1 MKLKGVNTLQLKL
14 DKIKNASSQV
24 VGDIV
29 KVNAYEIASEASKNA
44 PKMYKTPN
52 SGFPTNGEINQ
63 SISTDKETEL
73 KYRVNVNSVMGAYA
87 EFGTGAYVDVP
98 KGWEEIAWSYYVNGK
113 GMIMPTPYLI
123 PAFRNGKERFKKDLQ
138 KYIDTIDKS

>member
-1 MKLKGVNTLQLKL
+1 MKLKGINTFQVKL
-14 DKIKNASSQV
+14 DKIKNASAQV

-29 KVNAYEIASEASKNA
+29 KVNVQEIASEASKNA
-44 PKMYKTPN
+44 PKMYKTKN

-63 SISTDKETEL
+63 SIQTDQVSQL
-73 KYRVNVNSVMGAYA
+73 KYKVTVNSVMGAYA

-98 KGWEEIAWSYYVNGK
+98 TGWEEIAWSYYVNGK

-123 PAFRNGKERFKKDLQ
+123 PAFRKGKERFKKDLQ
-138 KYIDTIDKS
+138 KYIDNIDKP